1 MKANIRNNRNEN
13 SEDNFASLPNI
24 TQIAEAHA
32 IKTET
37 TTELDSKAISD
48 AVLKKTVVKDEKNK
62 RILALTD
69 TGVIEFDN
77 KTMLSL
83 SMTARNIV
91 EKFKVRVKNG
101 SVNIGN
107 VVEILKY
114 FECINAAFVE
124 TPDFEKSKKEL
135 NRILLQMKSSDS
147 EETRQI
153 LKLGLFGFFEASK
166 QNIIF
171 EKRTFQNIPF
181 AINNGVEKEF
191 LRQIYISE
199 LFADGLVDYSFLV
212 ESGVISNMEQDAIE
226 ELYRK
231 DGLLTPEEIE
241 NAYYL
246 SDTFENRDEILEYY
260 IKNDKKYF
268 ITFATSEEVARF
280 VIAGKISVRDCL
292 KKLRIEDIKDFSP
305 EFLEEFL
312 STQNFPKN
320 AEFIEYRQEKN
331 NTIRCLSNRFLKA
344 LDRERFLK
352 IVLSEKIQYQKQFT
366 SEDYISEYGK
376 LSTDDIIS
384 LQEAGLIKPED
395 VIKLTKYKS
404 VQTQNPEEYEKMLE
418 TQLSFYDLDRLE
430 DLIKTNRINKK
441 FVEQFNTLL
450 SSMISEK
457 QRRIYIE
464 KLNIRL
470 NEKENADELITDLVH
485 NGFTFGTQVDY
496 ELSPDFVSEM
506 FLEDRITEQDVFMM
520 YQSGCL
526 ITSAVIRNLYSD
538 HEIIELY
545 ESKKVDYRVLAL
557 LENRTEVIK
566 EELAKGRL
574 SSNQFINLYATSS
587 GLTNEE
593 FLMLAEEYDFGEERL
608 VEYLPDEVS
617 IEKVE
622 TLFNNYYISQ
632 DDLSILVGRNVI
644 TQKQAE
650 EFATKI
656 ATHEQYESIFNLD
669 NRFVILT
676 KDTDGQSTGGGGN
689 GGVRPSVRNKSKL
702 KNDPELQDLLLEQ
715 IGFDSRILLLKGANN
730 SLDGYR
736 VYPSEEFGIMVF
748 LKNDKPGNATY
759 IMSLQQGL
767 FFLNKMTRDNKNS
780 KSTTTV
786 LESDATKQELRE
798 TEHVKVRNAAPN
810 WGGNVIT
817 DMKKLSPSFRAK
829 LKEKDEV
836 YMSNIDE
843 LVEDI
848 KKDYF
853 RRRDEQR

>member
-1 MKANIRNNRNEN
+1 MKSNIRNNGKEN
-13 SEDNFASLPNI
+13 SEDNIANLPNV
-24 TQIAEAHA
+24 TQVADAIE

-37 TTELDSKAISD
+37 NLSTDSKAISQ
-48 AVLKKTVVKDEKNK
+48 AVQRKTVVKDEKNN
-62 RILALTD
+62 RIIALTD
-69 TGVIEFDN
+69 SGVIEFDN
-77 KTMLSL
+77 KAMLVVT
-83 SMTARNIV
+83 MTARSIL

-107 VVEILKY
+107 VVETLNY
-114 FECINAAFVE
+114 FENINAAFVE
-124 TPDFEKSKKEL
+124 TPDFEKAKKEL
-135 NRILLQMKSSDS
+135 NKVLLGMKKSEDEETKRILKH
-147 EETRQI
+147 
-153 LKLGLFGFFEASK
+153 GLLGFFEISK
-166 QNIIF
+166 KNIVY
-171 EKRTFQNIPF
+171 EKRTFENIPF

-191 LRQIYISE
+191 LRQIFISE
-199 LFADGLVDYSFLV
+199 LFADGVVDYSFLV
-212 ESGVISNMEQDAIE
+212 EAGIVSNMELDAIE

-231 DGLLTPEEIE
+231 DGLLTPEEVE

-246 SDTFENRDEILEYY
+246 SDTFENRDEILEHYF
-260 IKNDKKYF
+260 KNDRKYF
-268 ITFATSEEVARF
+268 ITFATSEELARF
-280 VIAGKISVRDCL
+280 VMDGKISVRDCL
-292 KKLRIEDIKDFSP
+292 KKLRIDDIKGFSP

-312 STQNFPKN
+312 SMQNFPKN
-320 AEFIEYRQEKN
+320 AEFIEYHQEKN
-331 NTIRCLSNRFLKA
+331 NTIRCLSNSFLKV

-352 IVLSEKIQYQKQFT
+352 IVLSEKIPYQKQYT

-376 LSTDDIIS
+376 LNTDDIIN
-384 LQEAGLIKPED
+384 LQEAGLINPED
-395 VIKLTKYKS
+395 VIKLTKYKF
-404 VQTQNPEEYEKMLE
+404 VQTQNPEEYEKMIE

-450 SSMISEK
+450 NSMISEK
-457 QRRIYIE
+457 QRRIYFE
-464 KLNIRL
+464 KLNGRL
-470 NEKENADELITDLVH
+470 KEKENADELITDLVH
-485 NGFTFGTQVDY
+485 NGFEFGTQVDY
-496 ELSPDFVSEM
+496 ELSADYVSEM

-520 YQSGCL
+520 YQNGGL
-526 ITSAVIRNLYSD
+526 VTSAVIRALYSD

-545 ESKKVDYRVLAL
+545 KSKKVDYRVLAL

-566 EELAKGRL
+566 EELAKGNL
-574 SSNQFINLYATSS
+574 SANQFINLYATSS

-593 FLMLAEEYDFGEERL
+593 FLSLAEEYDFGEERL

-617 IEKVE
+617 VEKVE

-676 KDTDGQSTGGGGN
+676 KETEGQSTGGGGN
-689 GGVRPSVRNKSKL
+689 GGIHPTVRNKPKL

-715 IGFDSRILLLKGANN
+715 IGFDDRILLLKGANN

-780 KSTTTV
+780 KSATV
-786 LESDATKQELRE
+786 LESEATKQELRE

-829 LKEKDEV
+829 LKEKDEA

-853 RRRDEQR
+853 RRRDDQR

>member
-1 MKANIRNNRNEN
+1 MKSNIRNNGKEN
-13 SEDNFASLPNI
+13 SEDNIANLPNV
-24 TQIAEAHA
+24 TQVADAIE

-37 TTELDSKAISD
+37 NLSTDSKAISQ
-48 AVLKKTVVKDEKNK
+48 AVQRKTVVKDEKNN
-62 RILALTD
+62 RIIALTD
-69 TGVIEFDN
+69 SGVIEFDN
-77 KTMLSL
+77 KAMLVVT
-83 SMTARNIV
+83 MTARSIL

-107 VVEILKY
+107 VVETLNY
-114 FECINAAFVE
+114 FENINAAFVE
-124 TPDFEKSKKEL
+124 TPDFEKAKKEL
-135 NRILLQMKSSDS
+135 NKVLLGMKKSEDEETKRILKH
-147 EETRQI
+147 
-153 LKLGLFGFFEASK
+153 GLLGFFEISK
-166 QNIIF
+166 KNIVY
-171 EKRTFQNIPF
+171 EKRTFENIPF

-191 LRQIYISE
+191 LRQIFISE
-199 LFADGLVDYSFLV
+199 LFADGVVDYSFLV
-212 ESGVISNMEQDAIE
+212 EAGIVSNMELDAIE

-231 DGLLTPEEIE
+231 DGLLTPEEVE

-246 SDTFENRDEILEYY
+246 SDTFENRDEILEHYF
-260 IKNDKKYF
+260 KNDRKYF
-268 ITFATSEEVARF
+268 ITFATTEELARF
-280 VIAGKISVRDCL
+280 VMDGKISVRDCL
-292 KKLRIEDIKDFSP
+292 KKLRIDDIKGFSP

-312 STQNFPKN
+312 SMQNFPKN
-320 AEFIEYRQEKN
+320 AEFIEYHQEKN
-331 NTIRCLSNRFLKA
+331 NTIRCLSNSFLKV

-352 IVLSEKIQYQKQFT
+352 IVLSEKIPYQKQYT

-376 LSTDDIIS
+376 LNTDDIIN
-384 LQEAGLIKPED
+384 LQEAGLINPED

-404 VQTQNPEEYEKMLE
+404 VQIQNPEEYEKMIE

-450 SSMISEK
+450 NSMISEK
-457 QRRIYIE
+457 QRRIYFE
-464 KLNIRL
+464 KLNGRL
-470 NEKENADELITDLVH
+470 KEKENADELITDLVH
-485 NGFTFGTQVDY
+485 NGFEFGTQVDY
-496 ELSPDFVSEM
+496 ELSADYVSEM

-520 YQSGCL
+520 YQNGGL
-526 ITSAVIRNLYSD
+526 VTSAVIRALYSD

-545 ESKKVDYRVLAL
+545 KSKKVDYRVLAL

-566 EELAKGRL
+566 EELAKGNL
-574 SSNQFINLYATSS
+574 SANQFINLYATSS

-593 FLMLAEEYDFGEERL
+593 FLSLAEEYDFGEERL

-617 IEKVE
+617 VEKVE

-676 KDTDGQSTGGGGN
+676 KETEGQSTGGGGN
-689 GGVRPSVRNKSKL
+689 GGIHPTVRNKPKL

-715 IGFDSRILLLKGANN
+715 IGFDDRILLLKGANN

-780 KSTTTV
+780 KSATV
-786 LESDATKQELRE
+786 LESEATKQELRE

-810 WGGNVIT
+810 WGGNVMT

-829 LKEKDEV
+829 LKEKDEA

-853 RRRDEQR
+853 RRRDDQR

>member
-1 MKANIRNNRNEN
+1 MKSNIRNNGKEN
-13 SEDNFASLPNI
+13 SEDNIANLPNV
-24 TQIAEAHA
+24 TQVADAIE

-37 TTELDSKAISD
+37 NLSTDSKAISQ
-48 AVLKKTVVKDEKNK
+48 AVQRKTVVKDEKNN
-62 RILALTD
+62 RIIALTD
-69 TGVIEFDN
+69 SGVIEFDN
-77 KTMLSL
+77 KAMLVVT
-83 SMTARNIV
+83 MTARSIL

-107 VVEILKY
+107 VVETLNY
-114 FECINAAFVE
+114 FENINAAFVE
-124 TPDFEKSKKEL
+124 TPDFEKAKKEL
-135 NRILLQMKSSDS
+135 NKVLLGMKKSEDEETKRILKH
-147 EETRQI
+147 
-153 LKLGLFGFFEASK
+153 GLLGFFEISK
-166 QNIIF
+166 KNIVY
-171 EKRTFQNIPF
+171 EKRTFENIPF

-191 LRQIYISE
+191 LKQIFISE
-199 LFADGLVDYSFLV
+199 LFADGVVDYSFLV
-212 ESGVISNMEQDAIE
+212 EAGIVSNMELDAIE

-231 DGLLTPEEIE
+231 DGLLTPEEVE
-241 NAYYL
+241 NAYYV
-246 SDTFENRDEILEYY
+246 SDAFENRDEILEHYF
-260 IKNDKKYF
+260 KNDRKYF
-268 ITFATSEEVARF
+268 ITFATSEELARF
-280 VIAGKISVRDCL
+280 VMDGKISVRDCL
-292 KKLRIEDIKDFSP
+292 KKLRIDDIKGFSP

-312 STQNFPKN
+312 SMQNFPKN
-320 AEFIEYRQEKN
+320 AEFIEYHQEKN
-331 NTIRCLSNRFLKA
+331 NTIRCLSNSFLKA

-352 IVLSEKIQYQKQFT
+352 IVLSEKIPYQKQYT

-376 LSTDDIIS
+376 LNTDDIIN
-384 LQEAGLIKPED
+384 LQEAGLINPED

-404 VQTQNPEEYEKMLE
+404 VQIQNPEEYEKMIE

-450 SSMISEK
+450 NSMISEK
-457 QRRIYIE
+457 QRRIYFE
-464 KLNIRL
+464 KLNGRL
-470 NEKENADELITDLVH
+470 KEKENADELITDLVH
-485 NGFTFGTQVDY
+485 NGFEFGTQVDY
-496 ELSPDFVSEM
+496 ELSADYVSEM

-520 YQSGCL
+520 YQNGGL
-526 ITSAVIRNLYSD
+526 VTSAVIRALYSD

-545 ESKKVDYRVLAL
+545 KSKNVDYRVLAL

-566 EELAKGRL
+566 EELAKGNL
-574 SSNQFINLYATSS
+574 SANQFINLYATSS

-593 FLMLAEEYDFGEERL
+593 FLSLAEEYDFGEERL

-617 IEKVE
+617 VEKVE

-632 DDLSILVGRNVI
+632 DDLSILVERNVI

-676 KDTDGQSTGGGGN
+676 KETEGQSTGGGGN
-689 GGVRPSVRNKSKL
+689 GGILPTVRNKPKL

-715 IGFDSRILLLKGANN
+715 IGFDDRILLLKGANN

-780 KSTTTV
+780 KSATV
-786 LESDATKQELRE
+786 LESEATKQELRE

-810 WGGNVIT
+810 WGGNVMT

-829 LKEKDEV
+829 LKEKDEA

-853 RRRDEQR
+853 RRRDDQR

>member
-1 MKANIRNNRNEN
+1 MKSNIRNNGKEN
-13 SEDNFASLPNI
+13 SEDNIANLPNV
-24 TQIAEAHA
+24 TQVADAIE

-37 TTELDSKAISD
+37 NLSTDSKAISQ
-48 AVLKKTVVKDEKNK
+48 AVQRKTVVKDEKNN
-62 RILALTD
+62 RIIALTD
-69 TGVIEFDN
+69 SGVIEFDN
-77 KTMLSL
+77 KAMLVVT
-83 SMTARNIV
+83 MTARSIL

-107 VVEILKY
+107 VVETLNY
-114 FECINAAFVE
+114 FENINAAFVE
-124 TPDFEKSKKEL
+124 TPDFEKAKKEL
-135 NRILLQMKSSDS
+135 NKVLLGMKKSEDEETKRILKH
-147 EETRQI
+147 
-153 LKLGLFGFFEASK
+153 GLLGFFEISK
-166 QNIIF
+166 KNIVY
-171 EKRTFQNIPF
+171 EKRTFENIPF

-191 LRQIYISE
+191 LRQIFISE
-199 LFADGLVDYSFLV
+199 LFADGVVDYSFLV
-212 ESGVISNMEQDAIE
+212 EAGIVSNMELDVIE

-231 DGLLTPEEIE
+231 DGLLTPEEVE
-241 NAYYL
+241 NAYYV
-246 SDTFENRDEILEYY
+246 SDAFENRDEILEHYF
-260 IKNDKKYF
+260 KNDRKYF
-268 ITFATSEEVARF
+268 IAFATSEELARF
-280 VIAGKISVRDCL
+280 VMDGKISVRDCL
-292 KKLRIEDIKDFSP
+292 KKLRIDDIKVFSP

-312 STQNFPKN
+312 SMQNFPKN
-320 AEFIEYRQEKN
+320 AEFIEYHQEKN
-331 NTIRCLSNRFLKA
+331 NTIRCLSNTFLKA

-352 IVLSEKIQYQKQFT
+352 IVLSEKIPYQKQYT

-376 LSTDDIIS
+376 LNTDDIIN
-384 LQEAGLIKPED
+384 LQEAGLINPED

-404 VQTQNPEEYEKMLE
+404 VQIQNPEEYEKMIE

-450 SSMISEK
+450 NSMISEK
-457 QRRIYIE
+457 QRRIYFE
-464 KLNIRL
+464 KLNGRL
-470 NEKENADELITDLVH
+470 KEKENADELITDLVH
-485 NGFTFGTQVDY
+485 NGFEFGTQVDY
-496 ELSPDFVSEM
+496 ELSADYVSEM

-520 YQSGCL
+520 YQNGSL
-526 ITSAVIRNLYSD
+526 ITSAVIRALYSD

-545 ESKKVDYRVLAL
+545 KSKKVDYRVLAL

-566 EELAKGRL
+566 EELAKGNL
-574 SSNQFINLYATSS
+574 SANQFINLYATSS

-593 FLMLAEEYDFGEERL
+593 FLSLAEEYDFGEERL

-617 IEKVE
+617 VEKVE

-632 DDLSILVGRNVI
+632 DDLSILVERNVI

-676 KDTDGQSTGGGGN
+676 KETEGQSTGGGGN
-689 GGVRPSVRNKSKL
+689 GGIHPTVRNKPKL

-715 IGFDSRILLLKGANN
+715 IGFDDRILLLKGANN

-780 KSTTTV
+780 KSATV
-786 LESDATKQELRE
+786 LESEATKQELRE

-829 LKEKDEV
+829 LKEKDEA

-853 RRRDEQR
+853 RRRDDQR

>member
-1 MKANIRNNRNEN
+1 MKSNIRNNGKEN
-13 SEDNFASLPNI
+13 SEDNIANLPNV
-24 TQIAEAHA
+24 TQVADAIA

-37 TTELDSKAISD
+37 NISTDSKAISQ
-48 AVLKKTVVKDEKNK
+48 AVQRKTVVKDEKNN
-62 RILALTD
+62 RIIALTD
-69 TGVIEFDN
+69 SGVIEFDN
-77 KTMLSL
+77 KAMLVVT
-83 SMTARNIV
+83 MTARSIL

-107 VVEILKY
+107 VVETLNY
-114 FECINAAFVE
+114 FENINAAFVE
-124 TPDFEKSKKEL
+124 TPDFEKAKKEL
-135 NRILLQMKSSDS
+135 NKVLLGMKKSEDEETKRILKH
-147 EETRQI
+147 
-153 LKLGLFGFFEASK
+153 GLLGFFEISK
-166 QNIIF
+166 KNIVY
-171 EKRTFQNIPF
+171 EKRTFENIPF

-191 LRQIYISE
+191 LRQIFISE
-199 LFADGLVDYSFLV
+199 LFADGVVDYSFLV
-212 ESGVISNMEQDAIE
+212 EAGIVSNMELDAIE

-231 DGLLTPEEIE
+231 DGLLTPEEVE

-246 SDTFENRDEILEYY
+246 SDTFENRDEILEHYF
-260 IKNDKKYF
+260 KNDRKYF
-268 ITFATSEEVARF
+268 ITFATSEELARF
-280 VIAGKISVRDCL
+280 VMDGKISVRDCL
-292 KKLRIEDIKDFSP
+292 KKLRIDDIKGFSP

-312 STQNFPKN
+312 SMQNFPKN
-320 AEFIEYRQEKN
+320 AEFIEYHQEKN
-331 NTIRCLSNRFLKA
+331 NTIRCLSNSFLKA

-352 IVLSEKIQYQKQFT
+352 IVLSEKIPYQKQYT

-376 LSTDDIIS
+376 LNTDDIIN
-384 LQEAGLIKPED
+384 LQEAGLINPED

-404 VQTQNPEEYEKMLE
+404 VQIQNPEEYEKMIE

-450 SSMISEK
+450 NSMISEK
-457 QRRIYIE
+457 QRRIYFE
-464 KLNIRL
+464 KINGRL
-470 NEKENADELITDLVH
+470 KEKENADELITDLVH
-485 NGFTFGTQVDY
+485 NGFEFGTQVDY
-496 ELSPDFVSEM
+496 ELSADYVSEM

-520 YQSGCL
+520 YQNGGL
-526 ITSAVIRNLYSD
+526 VTSAVIRALYSD

-545 ESKKVDYRVLAL
+545 KSKKVDYRVLAL

-566 EELAKGRL
+566 EELAKGNL
-574 SSNQFINLYATSS
+574 SANQFINLYATSS

-593 FLMLAEEYDFGEERL
+593 FLSLAEEYDFGEERL

-617 IEKVE
+617 VEKVE

-632 DDLSILVGRNVI
+632 DDLSILVERNVI

-676 KDTDGQSTGGGGN
+676 KETEGQSTGGGGN
-689 GGVRPSVRNKSKL
+689 GGIHPTVRNKPKL

-715 IGFDSRILLLKGANN
+715 IGFDDRILLLKGANN

-780 KSTTTV
+780 KSATV
-786 LESDATKQELRE
+786 LESEATKQELRE

-829 LKEKDEV
+829 LKEKDEA

-853 RRRDEQR
+853 RRRDDQR

>member
-1 MKANIRNNRNEN
+1 MKSNIRNNGKEN
-13 SEDNFASLPNI
+13 SEDNIANLPNV
-24 TQIAEAHA
+24 TQVADAIE

-37 TTELDSKAISD
+37 NLSTDSKAISQ
-48 AVLKKTVVKDEKNK
+48 AVQRKTVVKDEKNN
-62 RILALTD
+62 RIIALTD
-69 TGVIEFDN
+69 SGVIEFDN
-77 KTMLSL
+77 KAMLVVT
-83 SMTARNIV
+83 MTARSIL

-107 VVEILKY
+107 VVETLNY
-114 FECINAAFVE
+114 FENINAAFVE
-124 TPDFEKSKKEL
+124 TPDFEKAKKEL
-135 NRILLQMKSSDS
+135 NKVLLGMKKSEDEETKRILKH
-147 EETRQI
+147 
-153 LKLGLFGFFEASK
+153 GLLGFFEISK
-166 QNIIF
+166 KNIVY
-171 EKRTFQNIPF
+171 EKRTFENIPF

-191 LRQIYISE
+191 LRQIFISE
-199 LFADGLVDYSFLV
+199 LFADGVVDYSFLV
-212 ESGVISNMEQDAIE
+212 EAGIVSNMELDAIE

-231 DGLLTPEEIE
+231 DGLLTPEEVE
-241 NAYYL
+241 NAYYV
-246 SDTFENRDEILEYY
+246 SDAFENRDEILEHYF
-260 IKNDKKYF
+260 KNDRKYF
-268 ITFATSEEVARF
+268 ITFATSEELARF
-280 VIAGKISVRDCL
+280 VMDGKISVRDCL
-292 KKLRIEDIKDFSP
+292 KKLRIDDIKGFSP

-312 STQNFPKN
+312 SMQNFPKN
-320 AEFIEYRQEKN
+320 AEFIEYHQEKN
-331 NTIRCLSNRFLKA
+331 NTIRCLSNSFLKA

-352 IVLSEKIQYQKQFT
+352 IVLSEKIPYQKQYT

-376 LSTDDIIS
+376 LNTDDIIN
-384 LQEAGLIKPED
+384 LQEAGLINPED

-404 VQTQNPEEYEKMLE
+404 VQIQNPEEYEKMIE

-450 SSMISEK
+450 NSMISEK
-457 QRRIYIE
+457 QRRIYFE
-464 KLNIRL
+464 KLNGRL
-470 NEKENADELITDLVH
+470 KEKENADELITDLVH
-485 NGFTFGTQVDY
+485 NGFEFGTQVDY
-496 ELSPDFVSEM
+496 ELSADYVSEM

-520 YQSGCL
+520 YQNGGL
-526 ITSAVIRNLYSD
+526 VTSAVIRALYSD

-545 ESKKVDYRVLAL
+545 KSKKVDYRVLAL

-566 EELAKGRL
+566 EELAKGNL
-574 SSNQFINLYATSS
+574 SANQFINLYATSS

-593 FLMLAEEYDFGEERL
+593 FLSLAEEYDFGEERL

-617 IEKVE
+617 VEKVE

-632 DDLSILVGRNVI
+632 DDLSILVERNVI
-644 TQKQAE
+644 TPKQAE

-676 KDTDGQSTGGGGN
+676 KETEGQSTGGGGN
-689 GGVRPSVRNKSKL
+689 GGIHPTVRNKPKL

-715 IGFDSRILLLKGANN
+715 IGFDDRILLLKGANN

-780 KSTTTV
+780 KSATV
-786 LESDATKQELRE
+786 LESEATKQELRE

-817 DMKKLSPSFRAK
+817 DMKKLSLSFRAK
-829 LKEKDEV
+829 LKEKDEA

-853 RRRDEQR
+853 RRRDDQR

>member
-1 MKANIRNNRNEN
+1 MKSNIRNNEKEN
-13 SEDNFASLPNI
+13 SEDNIANLPNV
-24 TQIAEAHA
+24 TQVADAIV

-37 TTELDSKAISD
+37 NISTDSKAISQ
-48 AVLKKTVVKDEKNK
+48 AVQRKTVVKDEKNN
-62 RILALTD
+62 RIIALTD
-69 TGVIEFDN
+69 SGVIEFDN
-77 KTMLSL
+77 KAMLVVT
-83 SMTARNIV
+83 MTARRILEN
-91 EKFKVRVKNG
+91 FKVRVKNG

-107 VVEILKY
+107 VVETLNY
-114 FECINAAFVE
+114 FENINAAFVE
-124 TPDFEKSKKEL
+124 TPDFEKAKKEL
-135 NRILLQMKSSDS
+135 NKVLLGMKKSEDEETKRILKH
-147 EETRQI
+147 
-153 LKLGLFGFFEASK
+153 GLLGFFEISK
-166 QNIIF
+166 KNIVY
-171 EKRTFQNIPF
+171 EKRTFENIPF

-191 LRQIYISE
+191 LRQIFISE
-199 LFADGLVDYSFLV
+199 LFADGVVDYSFLV
-212 ESGVISNMEQDAIE
+212 EAGIVSNMELDAIE

-231 DGLLTPEEIE
+231 DGLLTPEEVE

-246 SDTFENRDEILEYY
+246 SDTFENRDEILEHYF
-260 IKNDKKYF
+260 KNDRKYF
-268 ITFATSEEVARF
+268 ITFATTEELARF
-280 VIAGKISVRDCL
+280 VMDGKISVRDCL
-292 KKLRIEDIKDFSP
+292 KKLRIDDIKGFSP

-312 STQNFPKN
+312 SMQNFPKN
-320 AEFIEYRQEKN
+320 AEFIEYHQEKN
-331 NTIRCLSNRFLKA
+331 NTIRCLSNSFLKA

-352 IVLSEKIQYQKQFT
+352 IVLSEKIPYQKQYT

-376 LSTDDIIS
+376 LNTDDIIN
-384 LQEAGLIKPED
+384 LQEAGLINPED

-404 VQTQNPEEYEKMLE
+404 VQIQNPEEYEKMIE

-450 SSMISEK
+450 NSMISEK
-457 QRRIYIE
+457 QRRIYFE
-464 KLNIRL
+464 KINGRL
-470 NEKENADELITDLVH
+470 KEKENADELITDLVH
-485 NGFTFGTQVDY
+485 NGFEFGTQVDY
-496 ELSPDFVSEM
+496 ELSADYVSEM

-520 YQSGCL
+520 YQNGGL
-526 ITSAVIRNLYSD
+526 VTSAVIRALYSD

-545 ESKKVDYRVLAL
+545 KSKKVDYRVLAL

-566 EELAKGRL
+566 EELAKGNL
-574 SSNQFINLYATSS
+574 SANQFINLYATSS

-593 FLMLAEEYDFGEERL
+593 FLSLAEEYDFGEERL

-617 IEKVE
+617 VEKVE

-632 DDLSILVGRNVI
+632 DDLSILVERNVI

-676 KDTDGQSTGGGGN
+676 KETEGQSTGGGGN
-689 GGVRPSVRNKSKL
+689 GGIHPTVRNKPKL

-715 IGFDSRILLLKGANN
+715 IGFDDRILLLKGANN

-780 KSTTTV
+780 KSATV
-786 LESDATKQELRE
+786 LESEATKQELRE

-829 LKEKDEV
+829 LKEKDEA

-853 RRRDEQR
+853 RRRDDQR

>member
-1 MKANIRNNRNEN
+1 MKSNIRNNEKEN
-13 SEDNFASLPNI
+13 SEDNIANLPNV
-24 TQIAEAHA
+24 TQVADAIV

-37 TTELDSKAISD
+37 NISTDSKAISQ
-48 AVLKKTVVKDEKNK
+48 AVQRKTVVKDEKNN
-62 RILALTD
+62 RIIALTD
-69 TGVIEFDN
+69 SGVIEFDN
-77 KTMLSL
+77 KAMLVVT
-83 SMTARNIV
+83 MTARRILEN
-91 EKFKVRVKNG
+91 FKVRVKNG

-107 VVEILKY
+107 VVETLNY
-114 FECINAAFVE
+114 FENINAAFVE
-124 TPDFEKSKKEL
+124 TPDFEKAKKEL
-135 NRILLQMKSSDS
+135 NKVLLGMKKSEDEETKRILKH
-147 EETRQI
+147 
-153 LKLGLFGFFEASK
+153 GLLGFFEISK
-166 QNIIF
+166 KNIVY
-171 EKRTFQNIPF
+171 EKRTFENIPF

-191 LRQIYISE
+191 LRQIFISE
-199 LFADGLVDYSFLV
+199 LFADGVVDYSFLV
-212 ESGVISNMEQDAIE
+212 EAGIVSNMELEAIE

-231 DGLLTPEEIE
+231 DGLLTPEEVE
-241 NAYYL
+241 NAYYV
-246 SDTFENRDEILEYY
+246 SDAFENRDEILEHYF
-260 IKNDKKYF
+260 KNDRKYF
-268 ITFATSEEVARF
+268 ITFATSEELARF
-280 VIAGKISVRDCL
+280 VMDGKISVRDCL
-292 KKLRIEDIKDFSP
+292 KKLRIDDIKVFSP

-312 STQNFPKN
+312 SMQNFPKN
-320 AEFIEYRQEKN
+320 AEFIEYHQEKN
-331 NTIRCLSNRFLKA
+331 NTIRCLSNSFLKA

-352 IVLSEKIQYQKQFT
+352 IVLSEKIPYQKQYT

-376 LSTDDIIS
+376 LNTDDIIN
-384 LQEAGLIKPED
+384 LQEAGLINPED

-404 VQTQNPEEYEKMLE
+404 VQIQNPEEYEKMIE

-450 SSMISEK
+450 NSMISEK
-457 QRRIYIE
+457 QRRIYFE
-464 KLNIRL
+464 KLNGRL
-470 NEKENADELITDLVH
+470 KEKENADELITDLVH
-485 NGFTFGTQVDY
+485 NGFEFGTQVDY
-496 ELSPDFVSEM
+496 ELSADYVSEM

-520 YQSGCL
+520 YQNGGL
-526 ITSAVIRNLYSD
+526 VTSAVIRALYSD

-545 ESKKVDYRVLAL
+545 KSKKVDYRVLAL

-566 EELAKGRL
+566 EELAKGNL
-574 SSNQFINLYATSS
+574 SANQFINLYATSS

-593 FLMLAEEYDFGEERL
+593 FLSLAEEYDFGEERL

-617 IEKVE
+617 VEKVE

-632 DDLSILVGRNVI
+632 DDLSILVERNVI

-676 KDTDGQSTGGGGN
+676 KETEGQSTGGGGN
-689 GGVRPSVRNKSKL
+689 GGIHPTVRNKPKL

-715 IGFDSRILLLKGANN
+715 IGFDDRILLLKGANN

-780 KSTTTV
+780 KSATV
-786 LESDATKQELRE
+786 LESEATKQELRE

-829 LKEKDEV
+829 LKEKDEA

-853 RRRDEQR
+853 RRRDDQR

>member
-1 MKANIRNNRNEN
+1 MKSNIRNNGKEN
-13 SEDNFASLPNI
+13 SEDNIANLPNV
-24 TQIAEAHA
+24 TQVADAIE

-37 TTELDSKAISD
+37 NLSTDSKAISQ
-48 AVLKKTVVKDEKNK
+48 AVQRKTVVKDEKNN
-62 RILALTD
+62 RIIALTD
-69 TGVIEFDN
+69 SGVIEFDN
-77 KTMLSL
+77 KAMLVVT
-83 SMTARNIV
+83 MTARSIL

-107 VVEILKY
+107 VVETLNY
-114 FECINAAFVE
+114 FENINAAFVE
-124 TPDFEKSKKEL
+124 TPDFEKAKKEL
-135 NRILLQMKSSDS
+135 NKVLLGMKKSEDEETKRILKH
-147 EETRQI
+147 
-153 LKLGLFGFFEASK
+153 GLLGFFEISK
-166 QNIIF
+166 KNIVY
-171 EKRTFQNIPF
+171 EKRTFENIPF

-191 LRQIYISE
+191 LRQIFISE
-199 LFADGLVDYSFLV
+199 LFADGVVDYSFLV
-212 ESGVISNMEQDAIE
+212 EAGIVSNMELDAIE

-231 DGLLTPEEIE
+231 DGLLTPEEVE
-241 NAYYL
+241 NAYYV
-246 SDTFENRDEILEYY
+246 SDAFENRDEILEHYF
-260 IKNDKKYF
+260 KNDRKYF
-268 ITFATSEEVARF
+268 ITFATSEELARF
-280 VIAGKISVRDCL
+280 VMDGKISVRDCL
-292 KKLRIEDIKDFSP
+292 KKLRIDDIKGFSP

-312 STQNFPKN
+312 SMQNFPKN
-320 AEFIEYRQEKN
+320 AEFIEYHQEKN
-331 NTIRCLSNRFLKA
+331 NTIRCLSNSFLKA

-352 IVLSEKIQYQKQFT
+352 IVLSEKIPYQKQYT

-376 LSTDDIIS
+376 LNTDDIIN
-384 LQEAGLIKPED
+384 LQEAGLINPED

-404 VQTQNPEEYEKMLE
+404 VQTQNPEEYEKMIE

-450 SSMISEK
+450 NSMISEK
-457 QRRIYIE
+457 QRRIYFE
-464 KLNIRL
+464 KLNGRL
-470 NEKENADELITDLVH
+470 KEKENADELITDLVH
-485 NGFTFGTQVDY
+485 NGFEFGTQVDY
-496 ELSPDFVSEM
+496 ELSADYVSEM

-520 YQSGCL
+520 YQNGGL
-526 ITSAVIRNLYSD
+526 VTSAVIRALYSD

-545 ESKKVDYRVLAL
+545 KSKKVDYRVLAL

-566 EELAKGRL
+566 EELAKGNL
-574 SSNQFINLYATSS
+574 SANQFINLYATSS

-593 FLMLAEEYDFGEERL
+593 FLSLAEEYDFGEERL

-617 IEKVE
+617 VEKVE

-676 KDTDGQSTGGGGN
+676 KETEGQSTGGGGN
-689 GGVRPSVRNKSKL
+689 GGIHPTVRNKPKL

-715 IGFDSRILLLKGANN
+715 IGFDDRILLLKGANN

-780 KSTTTV
+780 KSATV
-786 LESDATKQELRE
+786 LESEATKQELRE

-829 LKEKDEV
+829 LKEKDEA

-853 RRRDEQR
+853 RRRDDQR

>member
-1 MKANIRNNRNEN
+1 MKSNIRNNGKEN
-13 SEDNFASLPNI
+13 SEDNIANLPNV
-24 TQIAEAHA
+24 TQVADAIE

-37 TTELDSKAISD
+37 NLSTDSKAISQ
-48 AVLKKTVVKDEKNK
+48 AVQRKTVVKDEKNN
-62 RILALTD
+62 RIIALTD
-69 TGVIEFDN
+69 SGVIEFDN
-77 KTMLSL
+77 KAMLVVT
-83 SMTARNIV
+83 MTARSIL

-107 VVEILKY
+107 VVETLNY
-114 FECINAAFVE
+114 FENINAAFVE
-124 TPDFEKSKKEL
+124 TPDFEKAKKEL
-135 NRILLQMKSSDS
+135 NKVLLGMKKSEDEETKRILKH
-147 EETRQI
+147 
-153 LKLGLFGFFEASK
+153 GLLGFFEISK
-166 QNIIF
+166 KNIVY
-171 EKRTFQNIPF
+171 EKRTFENIPF

-191 LRQIYISE
+191 LRQIFISE
-199 LFADGLVDYSFLV
+199 LFADGVVDYSFLV
-212 ESGVISNMEQDAIE
+212 EAGIVSNMELEAIE

-231 DGLLTPEEIE
+231 DGLLTPEEVE
-241 NAYYL
+241 NAYYV
-246 SDTFENRDEILEYY
+246 SDAFENRDEILEHYF
-260 IKNDKKYF
+260 KNDRKYF
-268 ITFATSEEVARF
+268 ITFATSEELARF
-280 VIAGKISVRDCL
+280 VMDGKISVRDCL
-292 KKLRIEDIKDFSP
+292 KKLRIDDIKGFSP

-312 STQNFPKN
+312 SMQNFPKN
-320 AEFIEYRQEKN
+320 AEFIEYHQEKN
-331 NTIRCLSNRFLKA
+331 NTIRCLSNSFLKA

-352 IVLSEKIQYQKQFT
+352 IVLSEKIPYQKQYT

-376 LSTDDIIS
+376 LNTDDIIN
-384 LQEAGLIKPED
+384 LQEAGLINPED

-404 VQTQNPEEYEKMLE
+404 VQIQNPEEYEKMIE

-450 SSMISEK
+450 NSMISEK
-457 QRRIYIE
+457 QRRIYFE
-464 KLNIRL
+464 KLNGRL
-470 NEKENADELITDLVH
+470 KEKENADELITDLVH
-485 NGFTFGTQVDY
+485 NGFEFGTQVDY
-496 ELSPDFVSEM
+496 ELSADYVSEM

-520 YQSGCL
+520 YQNGGL
-526 ITSAVIRNLYSD
+526 VTSAVIRALYSD

-545 ESKKVDYRVLAL
+545 KSKKVDYRVLAL

-566 EELAKGRL
+566 EELAKGNL
-574 SSNQFINLYATSS
+574 SANQFINLYATSS

-593 FLMLAEEYDFGEERL
+593 FLSLAEEYDFGEERL

-617 IEKVE
+617 VEKVE

-676 KDTDGQSTGGGGN
+676 KETEGQSTGGGGN
-689 GGVRPSVRNKSKL
+689 GGIHPTVRNKPKL

-715 IGFDSRILLLKGANN
+715 IGFDDRILLLKGANN

-780 KSTTTV
+780 KSATV
-786 LESDATKQELRE
+786 LESEATKQELRE

-829 LKEKDEV
+829 LKEKDEA

-853 RRRDEQR
+853 RRRDDQR

>member
-1 MKANIRNNRNEN
+1 MKSNIRNNGKEN
-13 SEDNFASLPNI
+13 SEDNIANLPNV
-24 TQIAEAHA
+24 TQVADAIE

-37 TTELDSKAISD
+37 NLSTDSKAISQ
-48 AVLKKTVVKDEKNK
+48 AVQRKTVVKDEKNN
-62 RILALTD
+62 RIIALTD
-69 TGVIEFDN
+69 SGVIEFDN
-77 KTMLSL
+77 KAMLVVT
-83 SMTARNIV
+83 MTARSIL

-107 VVEILKY
+107 VVETLNY
-114 FECINAAFVE
+114 FENINAAFVE
-124 TPDFEKSKKEL
+124 TPDFEKAKKEL
-135 NRILLQMKSSDS
+135 NKVLLGMKKSEDEETKRILKH
-147 EETRQI
+147 
-153 LKLGLFGFFEASK
+153 GLLGFFEISK
-166 QNIIF
+166 KNIVY
-171 EKRTFQNIPF
+171 EKRTFENIPF

-191 LRQIYISE
+191 LRQIFISE
-199 LFADGLVDYSFLV
+199 LFADGVVDYSFLV
-212 ESGVISNMEQDAIE
+212 EAGIVSNMELDAIE

-231 DGLLTPEEIE
+231 DGLLTPEEVE
-241 NAYYL
+241 NAYYV
-246 SDTFENRDEILEYY
+246 SDAFENRDEILEHYF
-260 IKNDKKYF
+260 KNDRKYF
-268 ITFATSEEVARF
+268 ITFATSEELARF
-280 VIAGKISVRDCL
+280 VMDGKISVRDCL
-292 KKLRIEDIKDFSP
+292 KKLRIDDIKGFSP

-312 STQNFPKN
+312 SMQNFPKN
-320 AEFIEYRQEKN
+320 AEFIEYHQEKN
-331 NTIRCLSNRFLKA
+331 NTIRCLSNSFLKA

-352 IVLSEKIQYQKQFT
+352 IVLSEKIPYQKQYT

-376 LSTDDIIS
+376 LNTDDIIN
-384 LQEAGLIKPED
+384 LQEAGLINPED

-404 VQTQNPEEYEKMLE
+404 VQTQNPEEYEKMIE

-450 SSMISEK
+450 NSMISEK
-457 QRRIYIE
+457 QRRIYFE
-464 KLNIRL
+464 KLNGRL
-470 NEKENADELITDLVH
+470 IEKENADELITDLVH
-485 NGFTFGTQVDY
+485 NGFEFGTQVDY
-496 ELSPDFVSEM
+496 ELSADYVSEM

-520 YQSGCL
+520 YQNGSL
-526 ITSAVIRNLYSD
+526 ITSAVIRALYSD

-545 ESKKVDYRVLAL
+545 KSKKVDYRVLAL

-566 EELAKGRL
+566 EELVKGNL
-574 SSNQFINLYATSS
+574 SANQFINLYATSS

-593 FLMLAEEYDFGEERL
+593 FLSLAEEYDFGEERL

-617 IEKVE
+617 VEKVE

-632 DDLSILVGRNVI
+632 DDLSILVERNVI

-676 KDTDGQSTGGGGN
+676 KETEGQSTGGGGN
-689 GGVRPSVRNKSKL
+689 GGIHSTVRNKPKL

-715 IGFDSRILLLKGANN
+715 IGFDDRILLLKGANN

-780 KSTTTV
+780 KSATV
-786 LESDATKQELRE
+786 LESEATKQELRE

-829 LKEKDEV
+829 LKEKDEA

-853 RRRDEQR
+853 RRRDDQR

>member
-1 MKANIRNNRNEN
+1 MKSNIRNNGKEN
-13 SEDNFASLPNI
+13 SENNIANLPNV
-24 TQIAEAHA
+24 TQVADAIE

-37 TTELDSKAISD
+37 NLSTDSKAISQ
-48 AVLKKTVVKDEKNK
+48 AVQRKTVVKDEKNN
-62 RILALTD
+62 RIIALTD
-69 TGVIEFDN
+69 SGVIEFDN
-77 KTMLSL
+77 KAMLVVT
-83 SMTARNIV
+83 MTARSIL
-91 EKFKVRVKNG
+91 EKFKVR
-101 SVNIGN
+101 VNIGN
-107 VVEILKY
+107 VVETLNY
-114 FECINAAFVE
+114 FENINAAFVE
-124 TPDFEKSKKEL
+124 TPDFEKAKKEL
-135 NRILLQMKSSDS
+135 NKVLLGMKKSEDEETKRILKH
-147 EETRQI
+147 
-153 LKLGLFGFFEASK
+153 GLLGFFEISK
-166 QNIIF
+166 KNIVY
-171 EKRTFQNIPF
+171 EKRTFENIPF

-191 LRQIYISE
+191 LRQIFISE
-199 LFADGLVDYSFLV
+199 LFADGVVDYSFLV
-212 ESGVISNMEQDAIE
+212 EAGIVSNMELDAIE

-231 DGLLTPEEIE
+231 DGLLTPEEVE
-241 NAYYL
+241 NAYYV
-246 SDTFENRDEILEYY
+246 SDAFENRDEILEHYF
-260 IKNDKKYF
+260 KNDRKYF
-268 ITFATSEEVARF
+268 ITFATSEELARF
-280 VIAGKISVRDCL
+280 VMDGKISVRDCL
-292 KKLRIEDIKDFSP
+292 KKLRIDDIKGFSP

-312 STQNFPKN
+312 SMQNFPKN
-320 AEFIEYRQEKN
+320 AEFIEYHQEKN
-331 NTIRCLSNRFLKA
+331 NTIRCLSNSFLKA

-352 IVLSEKIQYQKQFT
+352 IVLSEKIPYQKQYT

-376 LSTDDIIS
+376 LNTDDIIN
-384 LQEAGLIKPED
+384 LQEAGLINPED
-395 VIKLTKYKS
+395 VIKLTKYKF
-404 VQTQNPEEYEKMLE
+404 VQTQNPEEYEKMIE

-450 SSMISEK
+450 NSRISEK
-457 QRRIYIE
+457 QKRIYFE
-464 KLNIRL
+464 KLNGRL
-470 NEKENADELITDLVH
+470 KEKENADELITDLVH
-485 NGFTFGTQVDY
+485 NGFEFGTQVDY
-496 ELSPDFVSEM
+496 ELSADYVSEM

-520 YQSGCL
+520 YQNGSL
-526 ITSAVIRNLYSD
+526 ITSAVIRALYSD

-545 ESKKVDYRVLAL
+545 KSKKVDYRVLAL

-566 EELAKGRL
+566 EELAKGRI
-574 SSNQFINLYATSS
+574 SANQFINLYATSS

-593 FLMLAEEYDFGEERL
+593 FLSLAEEYDFGEERL

-617 IEKVE
+617 VEKVE

-632 DDLSILVGRNVI
+632 DDLSILVERNVI

-676 KDTDGQSTGGGGN
+676 KETEGQSTGGGGN
-689 GGVRPSVRNKSKL
+689 GGILPTVRNKPKL

-715 IGFDSRILLLKGANN
+715 IGFDDRILLLKGANN

-780 KSTTTV
+780 KSATV
-786 LESDATKQELRE
+786 LESEATKQELRE

-810 WGGNVIT
+810 WGGNVMT

-829 LKEKDEV
+829 LKEKDEA

-853 RRRDEQR
+853 RRRDDQR

>member
-1 MKANIRNNRNEN
+1 MKSNIRNNGKEN
-13 SEDNFASLPNI
+13 SEDNIANLPNV
-24 TQIAEAHA
+24 TQVADAIE

-37 TTELDSKAISD
+37 NLSTDSKAISQ
-48 AVLKKTVVKDEKNK
+48 AVQRKTVVKDEKNN
-62 RILALTD
+62 RIIALTD
-69 TGVIEFDN
+69 SGVIEFDN
-77 KTMLSL
+77 KAMLVVT
-83 SMTARNIV
+83 MTARSIL

-107 VVEILKY
+107 VVETLNY
-114 FECINAAFVE
+114 FENINAAFVE
-124 TPDFEKSKKEL
+124 TPDFEKAKKEL
-135 NRILLQMKSSDS
+135 NKVLLGMKKSEDEETKRILKH
-147 EETRQI
+147 
-153 LKLGLFGFFEASK
+153 GLLGFFEISK
-166 QNIIF
+166 KNIVY
-171 EKRTFQNIPF
+171 EKRTFENIPF

-191 LRQIYISE
+191 LRQIFISE
-199 LFADGLVDYSFLV
+199 LFADGVVDYSFLV
-212 ESGVISNMEQDAIE
+212 EAGIVSNMELDAIE

-231 DGLLTPEEIE
+231 DGLLTPEEVE
-241 NAYYL
+241 NAYYV
-246 SDTFENRDEILEYY
+246 SDAFENRDEILEHYF
-260 IKNDKKYF
+260 KNDRKYF
-268 ITFATSEEVARF
+268 ITFATSEELARF
-280 VIAGKISVRDCL
+280 VMDGKISVRDCL
-292 KKLRIEDIKDFSP
+292 KKLRIDDIKGFSP

-312 STQNFPKN
+312 SMQNFPKN
-320 AEFIEYRQEKN
+320 AEFIEYHQEKN
-331 NTIRCLSNRFLKA
+331 NTIRCLSNSFLKA

-352 IVLSEKIQYQKQFT
+352 IVLSEKIPYQKQYT

-376 LSTDDIIS
+376 LNTDDIIN
-384 LQEAGLIKPED
+384 LQEAGLINPED

-404 VQTQNPEEYEKMLE
+404 VQIQNPEEYEKMIE

-450 SSMISEK
+450 NSMISEK
-457 QRRIYIE
+457 QRRIYFE
-464 KLNIRL
+464 KLNGRL
-470 NEKENADELITDLVH
+470 KEKENADELITDLVH
-485 NGFTFGTQVDY
+485 NGFEFGTQVDY
-496 ELSPDFVSEM
+496 ELSADYVSEM

-520 YQSGCL
+520 YQNGGL
-526 ITSAVIRNLYSD
+526 VTSAVIRALYSD

-545 ESKKVDYRVLAL
+545 KSKKVDYRVLAL

-566 EELAKGRL
+566 EELAKGNL
-574 SSNQFINLYATSS
+574 SANQFINLYATSS

-593 FLMLAEEYDFGEERL
+593 FLSLAEEYDFGEERL

-617 IEKVE
+617 VEKVE

-632 DDLSILVGRNVI
+632 DDLSILVERNVI

-676 KDTDGQSTGGGGN
+676 KETEGQSTGGGGN
-689 GGVRPSVRNKSKL
+689 DGILPTVRNKPKL

-715 IGFDSRILLLKGANN
+715 IGFDDRILLLKGANN

-780 KSTTTV
+780 KSATV
-786 LESDATKQELRE
+786 LESEATKQELRE

-810 WGGNVIT
+810 WGGNVMT

-829 LKEKDEV
+829 LKEKDEA

-853 RRRDEQR
+853 RRRDDQR

>member
-1 MKANIRNNRNEN
+1 MKSNIRNNGKEN
-13 SEDNFASLPNI
+13 SEDNIANLPNV
-24 TQIAEAHA
+24 TQVADAIE

-37 TTELDSKAISD
+37 NLSIDSKAISQ
-48 AVLKKTVVKDEKNK
+48 AVQRKTVVKDEKNN
-62 RILALTD
+62 RIIALTD
-69 TGVIEFDN
+69 SGVIEFDN
-77 KTMLSL
+77 KAMLVVT
-83 SMTARNIV
+83 MTARSIL

-107 VVEILKY
+107 VVETLNY
-114 FECINAAFVE
+114 FENINAAFVE
-124 TPDFEKSKKEL
+124 TPDFEKAKKEL
-135 NRILLQMKSSDS
+135 NKVLLGMKKSEDEETKRILKH
-147 EETRQI
+147 
-153 LKLGLFGFFEASK
+153 GLLGFFEISK
-166 QNIIF
+166 KNIVY
-171 EKRTFQNIPF
+171 EKRTFENIPF

-191 LRQIYISE
+191 LRQIFISE
-199 LFADGLVDYSFLV
+199 LFADGVVDYSFLV
-212 ESGVISNMEQDAIE
+212 EAGIVSNMELDAIE

-231 DGLLTPEEIE
+231 DGLLTPEEVE

-246 SDTFENRDEILEYY
+246 SDTFENRDEILEHYF
-260 IKNDKKYF
+260 KNDRKYF
-268 ITFATSEEVARF
+268 ITFATSEEIARF
-280 VIAGKISVRDCL
+280 VMDGKISVRDCL
-292 KKLRIEDIKDFSP
+292 KKLRIDDIKGFSP

-312 STQNFPKN
+312 SMQNFPKN
-320 AEFIEYRQEKN
+320 TEFIEYHQEKN
-331 NTIRCLSNRFLKA
+331 NTIRCLSNSFLKA

-352 IVLSEKIQYQKQFT
+352 IVLSEKIPYQKQYT

-376 LSTDDIIS
+376 LNTDDIIN
-384 LQEAGLIKPED
+384 LQEAGLINPED

-404 VQTQNPEEYEKMLE
+404 VQIQNPEEYEKMIE

-450 SSMISEK
+450 NSMISEK
-457 QRRIYIE
+457 QKKCYIE
-464 KLNIRL
+464 KLNSRL
-470 NEKENADELITDLVH
+470 IEKENADELITDLVH
-485 NGFTFGTQVDY
+485 NGFEFGTQVDY
-496 ELSPDFVSEM
+496 ELSADYVSEM

-520 YQSGCL
+520 YQNGSL
-526 ITSAVIRNLYSD
+526 ITSAVIRALYSD

-545 ESKKVDYRVLAL
+545 KSKKVDYRVLAL

-566 EELAKGRL
+566 EELAKGNL
-574 SSNQFINLYATSS
+574 SANQFINLYATSS

-593 FLMLAEEYDFGEERL
+593 FLSLAEEYDFGEERL

-617 IEKVE
+617 VEKVE
-622 TLFNNYYISQ
+622 ILFNNYYISQ
-632 DDLSILVGRNVI
+632 DDLSILVGRNII

-676 KDTDGQSTGGGGN
+676 KDTEGQSTGGGGN
-689 GGVRPSVRNKSKL
+689 GGIHPTVRNKPKL

-715 IGFDSRILLLKGANN
+715 IGFDDRILLLKGANN

-780 KSTTTV
+780 KSATV
-786 LESDATKQELRE
+786 LESEATKQELRE
-798 TEHVKVRNAAPN
+798 TEYVKVRNAAPN

-829 LKEKDEV
+829 LKEKDEA

-853 RRRDEQR
+853 RRRDDQR

>member
-1 MKANIRNNRNEN
+1 MKSNIRNNGKEN
-13 SEDNFASLPNI
+13 SEDNIANLPNV
-24 TQIAEAHA
+24 TQVADAIE

-37 TTELDSKAISD
+37 NLSTDSKAISQ
-48 AVLKKTVVKDEKNK
+48 AVQRKTVVKDEKNN
-62 RILALTD
+62 RIIALTD
-69 TGVIEFDN
+69 SGVIEFDN
-77 KTMLSL
+77 KAMLVVT
-83 SMTARNIV
+83 MTARSIL

-107 VVEILKY
+107 VVETLNY
-114 FECINAAFVE
+114 FENINAAFVE
-124 TPDFEKSKKEL
+124 TPDFEKAKKEL
-135 NRILLQMKSSDS
+135 NKVLLGMKKSEDEETKRILKH
-147 EETRQI
+147 
-153 LKLGLFGFFEASK
+153 GLLGFFEISK
-166 QNIIF
+166 KNIVY
-171 EKRTFQNIPF
+171 EKRTFENIPF

-191 LRQIYISE
+191 LRQIFISE
-199 LFADGLVDYSFLV
+199 LFADGVVDYSFLV
-212 ESGVISNMEQDAIE
+212 EAGIVSNMELDAIE

-231 DGLLTPEEIE
+231 DGLLTPEEVE
-241 NAYYL
+241 NAYYV
-246 SDTFENRDEILEYY
+246 SDAFENRDEILEHYF
-260 IKNDKKYF
+260 KNDRKYF
-268 ITFATSEEVARF
+268 ITFATSEELARF
-280 VIAGKISVRDCL
+280 VMDGKISVRDCL
-292 KKLRIEDIKDFSP
+292 KKLRIDDIKGFSP

-312 STQNFPKN
+312 SMQNFPKN
-320 AEFIEYRQEKN
+320 AEFIEYHQEKN
-331 NTIRCLSNRFLKA
+331 NTIRCLSNSFLKA

-352 IVLSEKIQYQKQFT
+352 IVLSEKIPYQKQYT

-376 LSTDDIIS
+376 LTTDDIIN
-384 LQEAGLIKPED
+384 LQEAGLINPED

-404 VQTQNPEEYEKMLE
+404 VQIQNPEEYEKMIE

-450 SSMISEK
+450 NSMISEK
-457 QRRIYIE
+457 QRRIYFE
-464 KLNIRL
+464 KLNGRL
-470 NEKENADELITDLVH
+470 KEKENADELITDLVH
-485 NGFTFGTQVDY
+485 NGFEFGTQVDY
-496 ELSPDFVSEM
+496 ELSADYVSEM

-520 YQSGCL
+520 YQNGGL
-526 ITSAVIRNLYSD
+526 VTSAVIRALYSD

-545 ESKKVDYRVLAL
+545 KSKNVDYRVLAL

-566 EELAKGRL
+566 EELAKGNL
-574 SSNQFINLYATSS
+574 SANQFINLYATSS

-593 FLMLAEEYDFGEERL
+593 FLSLAEEYDFGEERL

-617 IEKVE
+617 VEKVE

-632 DDLSILVGRNVI
+632 DDLSILVERNVI

-676 KDTDGQSTGGGGN
+676 KETEGQSTGGGGN
-689 GGVRPSVRNKSKL
+689 GGILPTVRNKPKL

-715 IGFDSRILLLKGANN
+715 IGFDDRILLLKGANN

-780 KSTTTV
+780 KSATV
-786 LESDATKQELRE
+786 LESEATKQELRE

-810 WGGNVIT
+810 WGGNVMT

-829 LKEKDEV
+829 LKEKDEA

-853 RRRDEQR
+853 RRRDDQR

>member
-1 MKANIRNNRNEN
+1 MKSNIRNNGKEN
-13 SEDNFASLPNI
+13 SEDNIANLPNV
-24 TQIAEAHA
+24 TQVADAIE

-37 TTELDSKAISD
+37 NLSTDSKAISQ
-48 AVLKKTVVKDEKNK
+48 AVQRKTVVKDEKNN
-62 RILALTD
+62 RIIALTD
-69 TGVIEFDN
+69 SGVIEFDN
-77 KTMLSL
+77 KAMLVVT
-83 SMTARNIV
+83 MTARSIL

-107 VVEILKY
+107 VVETLNY
-114 FECINAAFVE
+114 FENINAAFVE
-124 TPDFEKSKKEL
+124 TPDFEKAKKEL
-135 NRILLQMKSSDS
+135 NKVLLGMKKSEDEETKRILKH
-147 EETRQI
+147 
-153 LKLGLFGFFEASK
+153 GLLGFFEISK
-166 QNIIF
+166 KNIVY
-171 EKRTFQNIPF
+171 EKRTFENIPF

-191 LRQIYISE
+191 LRQIFISE
-199 LFADGLVDYSFLV
+199 LFADGVVDYSFLV
-212 ESGVISNMEQDAIE
+212 EAGIVSNMELDAIE

-231 DGLLTPEEIE
+231 DGLLTPEEVE

-246 SDTFENRDEILEYY
+246 SDTFENRDEILEHYF
-260 IKNDKKYF
+260 KNDRKYF
-268 ITFATSEEVARF
+268 ITFATSEELARF
-280 VIAGKISVRDCL
+280 VMDGKISVRDCL
-292 KKLRIEDIKDFSP
+292 KKLRIDDIKGFSP

-312 STQNFPKN
+312 SMQNFPKN
-320 AEFIEYRQEKN
+320 AEFIEYHQEKN
-331 NTIRCLSNRFLKA
+331 NTIRCLSNSFLKA

-352 IVLSEKIQYQKQFT
+352 IVLSEKIPYQKQYT

-376 LSTDDIIS
+376 LNTDDIIN
-384 LQEAGLIKPED
+384 LQEAGLINPED

-404 VQTQNPEEYEKMLE
+404 VQTQNLEEYEKMLE

-450 SSMISEK
+450 NSMISEK
-457 QRRIYIE
+457 QRRIYFE
-464 KLNIRL
+464 KLNGRL
-470 NEKENADELITDLVH
+470 KEKENADELITDLVH
-485 NGFTFGTQVDY
+485 NGFEFGTQVDY
-496 ELSPDFVSEM
+496 ELSADYVSEM

-520 YQSGCL
+520 YQNGGL
-526 ITSAVIRNLYSD
+526 VTSAVIRALYSD

-545 ESKKVDYRVLAL
+545 KSKKVDYRVLAL

-566 EELAKGRL
+566 EELAKGNL
-574 SSNQFINLYATSS
+574 SANQFINLYATSS

-593 FLMLAEEYDFGEERL
+593 FLSLAEEYDFGEERL

-617 IEKVE
+617 VEKVE

-632 DDLSILVGRNVI
+632 DDLSILVERNVI

-676 KDTDGQSTGGGGN
+676 KETEGQSTGGGGN
-689 GGVRPSVRNKSKL
+689 GGIHPTVRNKPKL

-715 IGFDSRILLLKGANN
+715 IGFDDRILLLKGANN

-780 KSTTTV
+780 KSATV
-786 LESDATKQELRE
+786 LESEATKQELRE
-798 TEHVKVRNAAPN
+798 TEHVKVRNVAPN

-829 LKEKDEV
+829 LKEKDEA

-853 RRRDEQR
+853 RRRDDQR

>member
-1 MKANIRNNRNEN
+1 MKSNIRNNEKEN
-13 SEDNFASLPNI
+13 SEDNIANLPNV
-24 TQIAEAHA
+24 TQVADAIV

-37 TTELDSKAISD
+37 NISTDSKAISQ
-48 AVLKKTVVKDEKNK
+48 AVQRKTVVKDEKNN
-62 RILALTD
+62 RIIALTD
-69 TGVIEFDN
+69 SGVIEFDN
-77 KTMLSL
+77 KAMLVVT
-83 SMTARNIV
+83 MTARSIL

-107 VVEILKY
+107 VVETLNY
-114 FECINAAFVE
+114 FENINAAFVE
-124 TPDFEKSKKEL
+124 TPDFEKAKKEL
-135 NRILLQMKSSDS
+135 NKVLLGMKKSEDEETKRILKH
-147 EETRQI
+147 
-153 LKLGLFGFFEASK
+153 GLLGFFEISK
-166 QNIIF
+166 KNIVY
-171 EKRTFQNIPF
+171 EKRTFENIPF

-191 LRQIYISE
+191 LRQIFISE
-199 LFADGLVDYSFLV
+199 LFADGVVDYSFLV
-212 ESGVISNMEQDAIE
+212 EAGIVSNMELDAIE

-231 DGLLTPEEIE
+231 DGLLTPEEVE

-246 SDTFENRDEILEYY
+246 SDTFENRDEILEHYF
-260 IKNDKKYF
+260 KNDRKYF
-268 ITFATSEEVARF
+268 ITFATSEELARF
-280 VIAGKISVRDCL
+280 VMDGKISVRDCL
-292 KKLRIEDIKDFSP
+292 KKLRIDDIKGFSP

-312 STQNFPKN
+312 SMQNFPKN
-320 AEFIEYRQEKN
+320 AEFIEYHQEKN
-331 NTIRCLSNRFLKA
+331 NTIRCLSNSFLKA

-352 IVLSEKIQYQKQFT
+352 IVLSEKIPYQKQYT

-376 LSTDDIIS
+376 LNTDDIIN
-384 LQEAGLIKPED
+384 LQEAGLINPED

-404 VQTQNPEEYEKMLE
+404 VQIQNPQEYEKMIE

-450 SSMISEK
+450 NSMISEK
-457 QRRIYIE
+457 QRRIYFE
-464 KLNIRL
+464 KLNGRL
-470 NEKENADELITDLVH
+470 KEKENADELITDLVH
-485 NGFTFGTQVDY
+485 NGFEFGTQVDY
-496 ELSPDFVSEM
+496 ELSADYVSEM

-520 YQSGCL
+520 YQNGGL
-526 ITSAVIRNLYSD
+526 VTSAVIRALYSD

-545 ESKKVDYRVLAL
+545 KSKKVDYRVLAL

-566 EELAKGRL
+566 EELVKGNL
-574 SSNQFINLYATSS
+574 SANQFINLYATSS

-593 FLMLAEEYDFGEERL
+593 FLSLAEEYDFGEERL

-617 IEKVE
+617 VEKVE

-632 DDLSILVGRNVI
+632 DDLSILVGRNII

-676 KDTDGQSTGGGGN
+676 KETEGQSTGGGGN
-689 GGVRPSVRNKSKL
+689 GGIHSTVRNKPKL

-715 IGFDSRILLLKGANN
+715 IGFDDRILLLKGANN

-780 KSTTTV
+780 KSATV
-786 LESDATKQELRE
+786 LESEATKQELRE

-810 WGGNVIT
+810 WGGNVMT

-829 LKEKDEV
+829 LKEKDEA

-853 RRRDEQR
+853 RRRDDQR

>member
-1 MKANIRNNRNEN
+1 MKSNIRNNGKEN
-13 SEDNFASLPNI
+13 SEDNIANLPNV
-24 TQIAEAHA
+24 TQVADAIV

-37 TTELDSKAISD
+37 NISTDSKAISQ
-48 AVLKKTVVKDEKNK
+48 AVQRKTVVKDEKNN
-62 RILALTD
+62 RIIALTD
-69 TGVIEFDN
+69 SGVIEFDN
-77 KTMLSL
+77 KAMLVVT
-83 SMTARNIV
+83 MTARRILEN
-91 EKFKVRVKNG
+91 FKVRVKNG

-107 VVEILKY
+107 VVETLNY
-114 FECINAAFVE
+114 FENINAAFVE
-124 TPDFEKSKKEL
+124 TPDFEKAKKEL
-135 NRILLQMKSSDS
+135 NKVLLGMKKSEDEETKRILKH
-147 EETRQI
+147 
-153 LKLGLFGFFEASK
+153 GLLGFFEISK
-166 QNIIF
+166 KNIVY
-171 EKRTFQNIPF
+171 EKRTFENIPF

-191 LRQIYISE
+191 LRQIFISE
-199 LFADGLVDYSFLV
+199 LFADGVVDYSFLV
-212 ESGVISNMEQDAIE
+212 EAGIVSNMELDAIE

-231 DGLLTPEEIE
+231 DGLLTPEEVE
-241 NAYYL
+241 NAYYV
-246 SDTFENRDEILEYY
+246 SDAFENRDEILEHYF
-260 IKNDKKYF
+260 KNDRKYF
-268 ITFATSEEVARF
+268 ITFATSEELARF
-280 VIAGKISVRDCL
+280 VMDGKISVRDCL
-292 KKLRIEDIKDFSP
+292 KKLRIDDIKGFSP

-312 STQNFPKN
+312 SMQNFPKN
-320 AEFIEYRQEKN
+320 AEFIEYHQEKN
-331 NTIRCLSNRFLKA
+331 NTIRCLSNSFLKV

-352 IVLSEKIQYQKQFT
+352 IVLSEKIPYQKQYT

-376 LSTDDIIS
+376 LNTDDIIN
-384 LQEAGLIKPED
+384 LQEAGLINPED

-404 VQTQNPEEYEKMLE
+404 VQTQNPEEYEKMIE

-450 SSMISEK
+450 NSMISEK
-457 QRRIYIE
+457 QRRIYFE
-464 KLNIRL
+464 KLNGRL
-470 NEKENADELITDLVH
+470 KENADELITDLVH
-485 NGFTFGTQVDY
+485 NGFEFGTQVDY
-496 ELSPDFVSEM
+496 ELSADYVSEM

-520 YQSGCL
+520 YQNGGL
-526 ITSAVIRNLYSD
+526 VTSAVIRALYSD

-545 ESKKVDYRVLAL
+545 KSKKVDYRVLAL

-566 EELAKGRL
+566 EELAKGNL
-574 SSNQFINLYATSS
+574 SANQFINLYATSS

-593 FLMLAEEYDFGEERL
+593 FLSLAEEYDFGEERL

-617 IEKVE
+617 VEKVE

-676 KDTDGQSTGGGGN
+676 KETEGQSTGGGGN
-689 GGVRPSVRNKSKL
+689 GGIHPTVRNKPKL

-715 IGFDSRILLLKGANN
+715 IGFDNRILLLKGANN

-780 KSTTTV
+780 KSATV
-786 LESDATKQELRE
+786 LESEATKQELRE

-829 LKEKDEV
+829 LKEKDEA

-853 RRRDEQR
+853 RRRDDQR